1 MAVEQKKFLD
11 ASGITKLK
19 ALIKADFVDKGTTI
33 AGVDLNDNIT
43 KAELLTALNVADG
56 AQANV
61 IETVKVNGTALTPTS
76 KAVNIEIPAA
86 AEYSVIK
93 DASSADYAAVYHLTK
108 DGVNVGQA
116 INIPKDM
123 VVRKAGYVDYN
134 GSATTITVDGETVP
148 VKGTHAKGKYIVML
162 VQNDSDSQ
170 VWLDAKDLISVT
182 DDVTIHYNTSGKLEV
197 ITGEG
202 GIASYAYAKGVSDH
216 ADILEG
222 WIGKIDDLEVEDADD
237 LVSAVNVVNAQAN
250 RAYRTSVR
258 AVETGA
264 TFKTTGVYVSEHI
277 DDTTKVK
284 TYDIDVLSMS
294 ATDIENAWEA
304 S

>member
-56 AQANV
+56 AQVNV

-123 VVRKAGYVDYN
+123 VVSKAGYVEYN
-134 GSATTITVDGETVP
+134 GTDAKVTVDGQEVTVKTP
-148 VKGTHAKGKYIVML
+148 KPAAGKYVVML
-162 VQNDSDSQ
+162 IANSTSSQ
-170 VWLDAKDLISVT
+170 VWLNVASLISVT
-182 DDVTIHYNTSGKLEV
+182 DDVTIRYNTSGKLEV
-197 ITGEG
+197 IMNATGGVASYSALQNEITRATDVEGQLKDLNTGETNNLVG
-202 GIASYAYAKGVSDH
+202 AINEVNLIAHASQTTIESGTESGDTKTGIKVTSTSD
-216 ADILEG
+216 
-222 WIGKIDDLEVEDADD
+222 
-237 LVSAVNVVNAQAN
+237 AQ
-250 RAYRTSVR
+250 
-258 AVETGA
+258 GA
-264 TFKTTGVYVSEHI
+264 
-277 DDTTKVK
+277 K
-284 TYDIDVLSMS
+284 TYTLNVLSMS